1 MNGWT
6 NPLCCSQHR
15 SGPGDDFLSLI
26 GLFYRASQRPW
37 QLQQWLSLACFH
49 YKPWHLISLREM
61 ASERW
66 GTRVAKPFFS
76 ALDDTLC
83 LSHWC
88 EKCLCVPAPHPSCF
102 CPFCHLLKT
111 HRFEFLEFLMHLQAP
126 PPHLHVAWTLETV
139 IRLLKKPV
147 NLLWMTT
154 TQNTAGG
161 SWKVGASH
169 KSERY
174 TSARYA
180 IYVRNTDLS
189 QLYQSSTV
197 WNQLKQGQSI
207 KVSRFSS
214 EVSFSVVVALAC
226 LKLCRFLWKS
236 EKVLKSRHFT
246 STSIDSYRQVKWRH
260 LCFPTALCSCG
271 DKPKRP

>member
-15 SGPGDDFLSLI
+15 FGPGDDFLSLI

-111 HRFEFLEFLMHLQAP
+111 HRFEFFEFLMHLP
-126 PPHLHVAWTLETV
+126 PPPSPCSLNLGNSNQVW
-139 IRLLKKPV
+139 KKPV

-154 TQNTAGG
+154 TQSTAGG

-174 TSARYA
+174 TSVRYA

-207 KVSRFSS
+207 KVNCSS
-214 EVSFSVVVALAC
+214 LRLPEALPLLVKEWKGAKIKTFHKHINWLLKAGQVAPPLHSNSPLQLWGQAKKALIF
-226 LKLCRFLWKS
+226 LKKLN
-236 EKVLKSRHFT
+236 T
-246 STSIDSYRQVKWRH
+246 
-260 LCFPTALCSCG
+260 
-271 DKPKRP
+271 